1 MRTGRSEG
9 GGSWSGGTYGST
21 RRSQARN
28 NNARRAS
35 RNGMN
40 TDYRVRIILCD
51 MRLDDAKL
59 PDYLEQIG
67 LRRPDEPVA
76 VIGVGD
82 GNINF
87 VRRIRI
93 GADRSLVVKQA
104 RAALE
109 RFPEYEVST
118 ERIEFE
124 RRYGQVVRER
134 AGDVADLLPQILH
147 YDAAAK
153 VLVMED
159 VGPGPRLDAELDEGR
174 IPHDALRILGE
185 YLGRVH
191 AATADHAHELAGEF
205 RNDEMRALHG
215 EHIFTLPYAP
225 NDFPISA
232 ELRAEAEKQLS
243 REGVRERIRALR
255 IHYYEERRALVHADV
270 QPGNVVLQRG
280 RPRLLDAEI
289 AHVGDPMFD
298 LGTALAHLELRRPTA
313 IDPGGIERGVQAL
326 LEGYRSR
333 AAEYLDADR
342 ARQFA
347 AVELMRRSIGA
358 ARLTCLSSDEA
369 AARALSH
376 AVEMLFA

>member
-1 MRTGRSEG
+1 
-9 GGSWSGGTYGST
+9 
-21 RRSQARN
+21 
-28 NNARRAS
+28 
-35 RNGMN
+35 
-40 TDYRVRIILCD
+40 
-51 MRLDDAKL
+51 MRLDDANL
-59 PDYLEQIG
+59 ADYLEQVG
-67 LRRPDEPVA
+67 LRRSDEPIG

-93 GADRSLVVKQA
+93 GADRTLVVKQA

-124 RRYGQVVRER
+124 RRYGQVVHER
-134 AGDVADLLPQILH
+134 ADDVAGLLPRLLH
-147 YDAAAK
+147 HDAAAK

-159 VGPGPRLDAELDEGR
+159 VGPGPRLDAELGEGR
-174 IPHDALRILGE
+174 IPHDALRVLGE

-191 AATADHAHELAGEF
+191 VATADHAQELAAEF
-205 RNDEMRALHG
+205 HNDEMRALHG
-215 EHIFTLPYAP
+215 EHIFSLPYEP

-232 ELRAEAEKQLS
+232 ELRAKAEKQLS

-255 IHYYEERRALVHADV
+255 GRYYEERQALVHGDV
-270 QPGNVVLQRG
+270 QAGNIVLQQG

-298 LGTALAHLELRRPTA
+298 LGTALAHLEVHRPA
-313 IDPGGIERGVQAL
+313 AADPSGIERGVQAL
-326 LEGYRSR
+326 LEGYRTR
-333 AAEYLDADR
+333 AAECLDADR
-342 ARQFA
+342 ARHFA
-347 AVELMRRSIGA
+347 AVEVMRRAIGA
-358 ARLTCLSSDEA
+358 ARLTCLASDEA

-376 AVEMLFA
+376 AVKLLLT